1 MPHLE
6 IELEKLKALMLEMIG
21 IVNAQIIDSLNYMLT
36 FDLEGERSILFQ
48 EKQVNIL
55 DLRIDKSCENF
66 MALYNPVAIDLRFVF
81 SMLRINSNYER
92 IGDNAVGIAKYT
104 LLNNKTFESKLLE
117 ECRFAEMA
125 ACVTEMLDL
134 IAAAYRDQDI
144 SGASKVFRQDSLLNE
159 INKEAT
165 TVIARYGKQNPDNLL
180 EALHLLTIIRKL
192 ERVGDHI
199 TNVAEEILFF
209 VEARM
214 VRHAKNLKAV

>member
-6 IELEKLKALMLEMIG
+6 IELEKLKALMIEMIG

-92 IGDNAVGIAKYT
+92 IGDNAAGIAKYT

-117 ECRFAEMA
+117 ECRFAEMT

-144 SGASKVFRQDSLLNE
+144 NGASKVFRQDSLLNE
-159 INKEAT
+159 INQEAT
-165 TVIARYGKQNPDNLL
+165 AVIARYGKQNPDNLL